1 MRSAKFARKPRDRR
15 QILNLEACESR
26 ELMAADS
33 LGVFA
38 VQAGVLATPNSSV
51 SQAFQIDRTNF
62 QLSHTGTVMLR
73 VTSDDFP
80 ELGPMSVR
88 TNQNPVRGKAVPSV
102 WQRSSGEG
110 YLLARTK
117 VGSFVLSAGFRP
129 NAPNEFYEIDYQ
141 LAGDVDGSFDVTH
154 EDFALIRSAIA
165 DPSSLT
171 PEELDN
177 ADVDG
182 NGVVN
187 HVDLRL
193 ARSNFGAATSIRPIT
208 VQPGISDRTPHN
220 GDIVRVDDVIV
231 SAQTVPGATVVFSI
245 PEIGLG
251 EAVIADENGYAEATL
266 HVNFEGF
273 YVVNVTAQTSAFGQ
287 SDAESMF
294 LIRRPTPVVILP
306 GYTSS
311 LPKSLNL
318 LESYLVTLGFPANE
332 LAVVPSWVAQ
342 FGIISPYTNIQEMLR
357 NEGYEPDKDQFIVPY
372 DWRIPIAPYDGVQDG
387 VLSLVT
393 GTSIT
398 QAQPTYSLGYFGNF
412 LKNMVLNDP
421 SIVNID
427 LVGHSNGGLMTRA
440 YLQSLAYGATVTEN
454 GQTFTLP
461 KVEDAILLAAPS
473 MGAAEAFPI
482 WNNDL
487 ESFSLGSSSVLRLL
501 LNTPYQAVLGGGV
514 VTSPLGNIT
523 LATITD
529 PNTGQP
535 DPLKF
540 LRLYGASLRDLNPTY
555 DFLLTTQGQLTN
567 INSDPASANYTVL
580 DMNATSSPGVNPW
593 TSLVDSASATF
604 GVYSS
609 INGNLVQTVTENQT
623 VIADGTSGLIW
634 PFQESDPIVP
644 PAGTIY
650 FNNIPKNFGDG
661 TVPYISQI
669 ATYANDGS
677 ITLAKW
683 GNGTPQHPPG
693 WTQTIGVV
701 LHSPYLNNGDVLEF
715 VRKRLRG
722 TIA

>member
-1 MRSAKFARKPRDRR
+1 MRTAKFSRILRDRR
-15 QILNLEACESR
+15 RILNVEACESR

-38 VQAGVLATPNSSV
+38 VQAGDLATPNSSV
-51 SQAFQIDRTNF
+51 SQAFRIDRSNF

-73 VTSDDFP
+73 VTSDDVP
-80 ELGPMSVR
+80 ELGPMSLR

-110 YLLARTK
+110 FLLARTK
-117 VGSFVLSAGFRP
+117 VGSFVLSAGYRP
-129 NAPNEFYEIDYQ
+129 NAPNEVYEIGYQ

-208 VQPGISDRTPHN
+208 VQSGISDRTPHK

-231 SAQTVPGATVVFSI
+231 TARTAPGATVVFSI
-245 PEIGLG
+245 PELG
-251 EAVIADENGYAEATL
+251 QGELVTADGNGYAESTL
-266 HVNFEGF
+266 RVDREGS
-273 YVVNVTAQTSAFGQ
+273 YVVHVSAQTSVFGQ
-287 SDAESMF
+287 SNEQGMF
-294 LIRRPTPVVILP
+294 LNRRPTPVVILP

-311 LPKSLNL
+311 LPKSINL
-318 LESYLVTLGFPANE
+318 LEQYLMTLGFPASE
-332 LAVVPSWVAQ
+332 LAVVPQWVAS
-342 FGIISPYTNIQEMLR
+342 FGIISPYTNIQQMLS
-357 NEGYEPDKDQFIVPY
+357 NEGYVQNEDQFIVPY

-398 QAQPTYSLGYFGNF
+398 QAQPRYSLGYFGNF
-412 LKNMVLNDP
+412 LKQMVLNDP

-440 YLQSLAYGATVTEN
+440 YIQSLAYGATVTQN

-461 KVEDAILLAAPS
+461 KVEDAVLLAAPS
-473 MGAAEAFPI
+473 MGAAEAFPV

-487 ESFSLGSSSVLRLL
+487 ESFTLGSTSVLRLL
-501 LNTPYQAVLGGGV
+501 LSTPYQAVLGGGV

-555 DFLLTTQGQLTN
+555 EFLLTTQGQLSN

-580 DMNATSSPGVNPW
+580 DMNATSTPGVNPW

-623 VIADGTSGLIW
+623 VVADGTTGQIW
-634 PFQESDPIVP
+634 PFQESNPIVP

-650 FNNIPKNFGDG
+650 FTDIPKDFGDG
-661 TVPYISQI
+661 TVPFISQI
-669 ATYANDGS
+669 ATYAGDAS

-701 LHSPYLNNGDVLEF
+701 LHSPYLNNGDVLES

-722 TIA
+722 MSV